1 MVECQYMTTY
11 LQAIRQDYYVFYR
24 RLKSLISKK

>member
-1 MVECQYMTTY
+1 MVECQYITTY

-24 RLKSLISKK
+24 RFKIFDI